1 MTQRVTVGVS
11 ERTAMAYPLAAPDSV
26 RLVTVDGSDSER
38 AVVLWRRQWDRTAWA
53 LSAIANSR
61 HLRWIHTDTAGVDR
75 LPLAEIG
82 RRGITLTNA
91 HDVHAP
97 AVSEWALGALL
108 LAAKR
113 FDDTVRASDL
123 RVWSHPGIRIG
134 MQNKTL
140 MILGMGSIG
149 MSLGRMAHALQM
161 DVVGVTR
168 SGQSLP
174 DFPRVFARAGNWL
187 PEVSKATFLVNALP
201 YTPATKSLVDAEIFN
216 RMDTSAWFINVGR
229 GETVDESALAEA
241 LDRGVLA
248 GAILDA
254 VADEPLS
261 SSSPLWG
268 HPNLIVSPHVSS
280 FNDLTEPRTRDFFE
294 ANLSRYLAGE
304 RLEAVVDLERGY

>member
-1 MTQRVTVGVS
+1 
-11 ERTAMAYPLAAPDSV
+11 V
-26 RLVTVDGSDSER
+26 RLVTVDGSGSESV
-38 AVVLWRRQWDRTAWA
+38 AVLWRRQWDRTAWA
-53 LSAIANSR
+53 LSAIANTP

-75 LPLAEIG
+75 LPLEEIG

-91 HDVHAP
+91 HDVHTP

-113 FDDTVRASDL
+113 FDDTVRASDA
-123 RVWSHPGIRIG
+123 RVWGHPGTALG
-134 MQNKTL
+134 LQTKTL

-149 MSLGRMAHALQM
+149 TSLGRMAHALQM

-168 SGQSLP
+168 SGRSLP

-187 PEVSKATFLVNALP
+187 PEVSKAAFLVNALP
-201 YTPATKSLVDAEIFN
+201 YTPATKSLVDAEIFS

-229 GETVDESALAEA
+229 GETVDEAALCQA
-241 LDRGVLA
+241 LDRGAIA

-261 SSSPLWG
+261 PSSPLWG
-268 HPNLIVSPHVSS
+268 RPNVMVSPHVSS
-280 FNDLTEPRTRDFFE
+280 FNDLTESKTRGFFE
-294 ANLSRYLAGE
+294 ANLARYLAGE